1 MPTLTIIRGLPGS
14 GKSTLAKELDNHP
27 RVKRFE
33 ADMYMI
39 DENGNYEFSQDR
51 LMYCHTKCRENTR
64 NALIDGYDVIVSNT
78 FTTKKEI
85 KPYLDIARQCNADV
99 NIILCQNNFGSIHDV
114 PEETMQRMR
123 DRFDFNPF

>member
-1 MPTLTIIRGLPGS
+1 MPKLTIIRGLPGS

-33 ADMYMI
+33 ADMYMV
-39 DENGNYEFSQDR
+39 DENGNYEFSRDR
-51 LMYCHTKCRENTR
+51 LMYCHMKCQENTR
-64 NALIDGYDVIVSNT
+64 DALFDGYDVIVSNT

-85 KPYLDIARQCNADV
+85 KPYLDIARESNAIV
-99 NIILCQNNFGSIHDV
+99 NVILCQNNFGSIHDV